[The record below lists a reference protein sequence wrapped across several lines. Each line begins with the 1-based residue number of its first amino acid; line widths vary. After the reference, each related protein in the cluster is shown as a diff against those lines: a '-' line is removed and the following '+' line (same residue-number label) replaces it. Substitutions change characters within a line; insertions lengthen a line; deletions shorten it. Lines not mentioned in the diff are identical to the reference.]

1 MGISIRNLVK
11 SYGAA
16 TVIQA
21 ISFDVADGEFV
32 TLLGPSGCGKTT
44 TLRCIAGLDT
54 PNGGTI
60 AINGR
65 VVSDPARDLFVPPHE
80 RDLGMVFQSYAI
92 WPHLTVAQNV
102 AFPLTVKGG
111 RDGAGAVADAV
122 SWALGIVGMGHLA
135 ARRPSE
141 LSGGQ
146 QQRVALAR
154 AIAARPQLLLFDEPL
169 SNLDA
174 RLRDRTRLEISRIQ
188 RELRVP
194 TLYVTHDQT
203 EALSMSD
210 RVIVMEAGA
219 VVQEGSP
226 EALYHRPV
234 NRFVADFIGNANFLP
249 VHRDGL
255 QWRLEDGTPIAV
267 DAGDHQ
273 AGENGAGEN
282 GVGENGS
289 GGQRV
294 ALLRPESIRIDAEPG
309 PVTPGPVTP
318 GLNRLSGRVMGGMY
332 MGPHVEYIVEV
343 GGALIRAF
351 SRQALPP
358 GSPATL
364 SFTAEDCR
372 LVETGASPDRST
384 AHAG

>member
-1 MGISIRNLVK
+1 MGVTVRNLVR
-11 SYGAA
+11 SFGSL
-16 TVIQA
+16 TVIHA

-54 PNGGTI
+54 PNSGSI

-65 VVSDPARDLFVPPHE
+65 TVSDSASNLFIPPHE
-80 RDLGMVFQSYAI
+80 RDLGMVFQSYAV
-92 WPHLTVAQNV
+92 WPHLTVAENV

-111 RDGAGAVADAV
+111 RDITAGVA
-122 SWALGIVGMGHLA
+122 WALDIVGMTKLA
-135 ARRPSE
+135 KRRPSE

-188 RELRVP
+188 RELKVP

-210 RVIVMEAGA
+210 RVIVMEAGRI
-219 VVQEGSP
+219 VQEGDP
-226 EALYHRPV
+226 RELYQRPV
-234 NRFVADFIGNANFLP
+234 NRFVADFIGNANFLHVERVGRHWQLKDGSKVEVDP
-249 VHRDGL
+249 ATDRD
-255 QWRLEDGTPIAV
+255 DGR
-267 DAGDHQ
+267 
-273 AGENGAGEN
+273 
-282 GVGENGS
+282 S
-289 GGQRV
+289 KV
-294 ALLRPESIRIDAEPG
+294 ALLRPEAIRLDEISAQAVAG
-309 PVTPGPVTP
+309 Q
-318 GLNRLSGRVMGGMY
+318 NRLTGRVVGGMY
-332 MGPHVEYIVEV
+332 LGPHVEYIVEV
-343 GGALIRAF
+343 GTDRLRAYSRSALA
-351 SRQALPP
+351 P
-358 GSPATL
+358 GSSVTL
-364 SFTAEDCR
+364 SFNTLDCR
-372 LVETGASPDRST
+372 LVDDAAEPEMRY